1 MPSIRDIADAT
12 GFSVATVSRALRDD
26 PKVRKNTREEILKIA
41 ATLGYQH
48 NPHIG
53 QLMSAIRRRSSDS
66 FHGNLALIWPTE
78 KEEWKKDVPLKHM
91 RSGIFTR
98 AAEIGFSIS
107 EFSFA
112 AQPVAKLRR
121 VLISR
126 GINGVIISVPSSIVG
141 GFDVEM
147 DLSGFSCVALGSG
160 LSSPML
166 ERVLF
171 DTYNGMRLA
180 LGATAKEFGTGVA
193 ALWDYSSDAATHYT
207 AKASFLVHHPG
218 GPAFA
223 EPLFLDI
230 NSLSKSDT
238 IQLLR
243 SQKIKS
249 LLLFPRFQP
258 PQWIL
263 NEIPAKN
270 LVWFNRP
277 PKKTCFGWV
286 DHGNRLLG
294 KWVVDLVS
302 AKISLN
308 ETGVPDNYHVVF
320 IPPKW
325 QAG

>member
-12 GFSVATVSRALRDD
+12 GVSVATVSRALRGD
-26 PKVRKNTREEILKIA
+26 PKVKKHTSGLVLKAA
-41 ATLGYQH
+41 ATLGYRH

-53 QLMSAIRRRSSDS
+53 QLMSAIRRRSNSS
-66 FHGNLALIWPTE
+66 FHGNLALVWPTDR
-78 KEEWKKDVPLKHM
+78 EEWKSDVPLKHM
-91 RSGIFTR
+91 RDGIFTR
-98 AAEIGFSIS
+98 AAEIGFSVS
-107 EFSFA
+107 EFNFA
-112 AQPVAKLRR
+112 SQPVAKLRR

-160 LSSPML
+160 LNSPQL
-166 ERVLF
+166 ERALF

-180 LGATAKEFGTGVA
+180 LAATGEKFGKGVA
-193 ALWDYSSDAATHYT
+193 ALWDFASDAATHHT

-218 GPAFA
+218 GPALA
-223 EPLFLDI
+223 AKLFLDI
-230 NSLSKSDT
+230 HSLHQEET
-238 IQLLR
+238 LELLHR
-243 SQKIKS
+243 HSIRS

-263 NEIPAKN
+263 RQIPAKN

-277 PKKTCFGWV
+277 PRRTCFGWV

-308 ETGVPDNYHVVF
+308 ETGVPDNHHVVF

-325 QAG
+325 QKG